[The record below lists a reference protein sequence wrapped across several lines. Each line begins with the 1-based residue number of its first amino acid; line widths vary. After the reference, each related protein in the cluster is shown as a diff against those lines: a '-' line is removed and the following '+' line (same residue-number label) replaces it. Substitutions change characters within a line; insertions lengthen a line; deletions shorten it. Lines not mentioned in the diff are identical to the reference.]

1 MSTER
6 GNSGDHRYDPTDAES
21 KMQNT
26 PIEAFTVSEV
36 SGYIEEI
43 FRTDPLLVD
52 IWVTGEVSNFV
63 QASSGHCYFTL
74 KDPGAAL
81 KCVMWRSSA
90 ALIGALPQD
99 GDHILAHGYIGV
111 YKLRGDYQLYVDYM
125 QPEGAG
131 ALYQEFLRIRSRLEA
146 EGLFAKERK
155 RPVPPFPRRL
165 GVITSSTGAA
175 LRDILRILSEKY
187 PMVEVL
193 LAPTIVQGK
202 EAPLSILRSL
212 EMLNSI
218 DDLDAIILARGG
230 GSIEDLWA
238 FNDERVAR
246 AVAGSRHPVITG
258 VGHETDF
265 TIVDFVSDLRAPTP
279 TGAAAAAV
287 PDRGDLRR
295 RIMEVWRGM
304 RVAVGNRIEGN
315 RRKVQQMQSSVL
327 SRSPRRAISYQRQMV
342 DELDERLLLAA
353 RRYLELERGKVTGV
367 SGRLRA
373 LDPTAVLRRGYAIV
387 RDAESS
393 QVISR
398 VADAVRSRR
407 LEVQVSD
414 GTFGAEVTSRD

>member
-1 MSTER
+1 
-6 GNSGDHRYDPTDAES
+6 
-21 KMQNT
+21 MQNT

-52 IWVTGEVSNFV
+52 VWVTGEVSNFV

-90 ALIGALPQD
+90 ALIRALPQD

-111 YKLRGDYQLYVDYM
+111 YKPRGDYQLYVDYM

-131 ALYQEFLRIRSRLEA
+131 ALYQEFLRIKSKLEA

-193 LAPTIVQGK
+193 LAPTIVQGR

-287 PDRGDLRR
+287 PDRDDLRR
-295 RIMEVWRGM
+295 RIVEIWRGM

-315 RRKVQQMQSSVL
+315 RRKVQQMQSFVL

-342 DELDERLLLAA
+342 DELNERLLLAA
-353 RRYLELERGKVTGV
+353 RRCLELERGKVAGV

-373 LDPTAVLRRGYAIV
+373 LDPTAVLQRGYAIV
-387 RDAESS
+387 RDAESN

-398 VADAVRSRR
+398 VADAIRGRR
-407 LEVQVSD
+407 LEVRVSD
-414 GTFGAEVTSRD
+414 GAFGAEVTSRECPPVALE

>member
-6 GNSGDHRYDPTDAES
+6 GNSGDHRYDPPDAES

-287 PDRGDLRR
+287 PDRDDLRR

-304 RVAVGNRIEGN
+304 RVAVENRIEGN

-327 SRSPRRAISYQRQMV
+327 SRSPQRAISYQRQVV
-342 DELDERLLLAA
+342 DELNERLLLAA

-398 VADAVRSRR
+398 VADAIRGRR

-414 GTFGAEVTSRD
+414 GAFGAEVTSGD